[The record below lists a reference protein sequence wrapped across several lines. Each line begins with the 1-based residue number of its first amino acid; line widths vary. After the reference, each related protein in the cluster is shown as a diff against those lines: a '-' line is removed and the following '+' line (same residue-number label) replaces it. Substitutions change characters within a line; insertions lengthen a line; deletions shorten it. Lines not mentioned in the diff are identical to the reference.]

1 MFALANFKANPVT
14 EPLVKPAVF
23 FLVVVE
29 LALAAVVGVVA
40 CLDWVTA
47 LVALL
52 LVALAVELKL
62 VAVAC
67 CWDWLTRLV
76 VLELTLAR

>member
-1 MFALANFKANPVT
+1 MFALASFKANPVT

-29 LALAAVVGVVA
+29 LALAAVVGVVDFLGWA
-40 CLDWVTA
+40 TA
-47 LVALL
+47 LVARL
-52 LVALAVELKL
+52 LVALAVELEL
-62 VAVAC
+62 AAVTC
-67 CWDWLTRLV
+67 CWGWLTRLV